1 MNRIQPPEVVDGCL
15 KSLVCGFWSGRQ
27 PEGVDHLKVPHPAS
41 KHLVPDGLSKL
52 FRASNNLLPEVFIHT
67 VKRVVGVAAAA
78 GCQVAR
84 EGG

>member
-1 MNRIQPPEVVDGCL
+1 LDKYGYFMTI
-15 KSLVCGFWSGRQ
+15 SFWSGHQ
-27 PEGVDHLKVPHPAS
+27 PEGVDHLKVSHPTS
-41 KHLVPDGLSKL
+41 QHLVSDGLSKL
-52 FRASNNLLPEVFIHT
+52 FHASNNLLPEVFIHT